1 MTCSVK
7 RDYTAGKG
15 GVGMGDEQKQEEETS
30 YWAGA
35 GARELRDVVCHPPV
49 AITNTK

>member
-1 MTCSVK
+1 MTYNVK

-15 GVGMGDEQKQEEETS
+15 GVGMGDEQKQEDETS
-30 YWAGA
+30 YWAGV
-35 GARELRDVVCHPPV
+35 GDVVSHPPV